1 MTQSSKTRRQV
12 NAVLGILAVLIGA
25 VVAGCNSFAP
35 PTTLASPMVEATTG
49 SSATVSVEPSPMA
62 SPSGTPEPFPVSEA
76 TVIEVTRR
84 ASYAERATQAVRD
97 GQPTLEPYETIW
109 ARETSFQ
116 LERTRFAESL
126 FTPTPFGALPFPGT
140 RLTDEEL
147 AERGWPRMGPGGIRN
162 EDYHTTAFWL
172 DKEYVDAEIFSKYE
186 ALFDLLA
193 FRDGPPGE
201 DFEARLGELMLANE
215 PPTVPDA
222 EVIKQLRF
230 GETLE
235 SCSREVIARNIA
247 ALKETGRYLQMDS
260 SNWYSTQDLFWR
272 AFQYDFPLHREI
284 GAFTTERL
292 TAFQIGDYFLAELEV
307 DYPGSVS
314 EQFPVVD
321 FTLRALPSG
330 NNVKQWQDDFSPES
344 NGAHAVFIWTPES
357 GEWYVFRIG
366 SVYCD
371 DYFQTAVHR

>member
-116 LERTRFAESL
+116 LERTQFAESL

-201 DFEARLGELMLANE
+201 DFEARLGELMIVDKAYYSEVSATLSENRDFANLASCGFDALLKNVLALEDEGAYLTYDWVLANTKLVWDYGDPLQS
-215 PPTVPDA
+215 PPTILTD
-222 EVIKQLRF
+222 K
-230 GETLE
+230 
-235 SCSREVIARNIA
+235 
-247 ALKETGRYLQMDS
+247 
-260 SNWYSTQDLFWR
+260 
-272 AFQYDFPLHREI
+272 
-284 GAFTTERL
+284 L
-292 TAFQIGDYFLAELEV
+292 TAFEANTIYFTGFRMQGAPPDANESATIRFTIKSVATGAPVGSWLATYDPFIDTRYDAAV
-307 DYPGSVS
+307 VWVS
-314 EQFPVVD
+314 EAQSWKFLSLGSQFCD
-321 FTLRALPSG
+321 
-330 NNVKQWQDDFSPES
+330 
-344 NGAHAVFIWTPES
+344 
-357 GEWYVFRIG
+357 
-366 SVYCD
+366 SVYPD
-371 DYFQTAVHR
+371 IITKHLGN